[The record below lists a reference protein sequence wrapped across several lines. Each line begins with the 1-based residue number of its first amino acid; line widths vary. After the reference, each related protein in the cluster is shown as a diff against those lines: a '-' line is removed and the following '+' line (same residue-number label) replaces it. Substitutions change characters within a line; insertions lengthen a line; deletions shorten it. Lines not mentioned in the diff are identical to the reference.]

1 MKAYRIESAREAL
14 LNFGERDGDLL
25 DCYEADITD
34 LIADL
39 LHLAEAEG
47 VDPES
52 VLRMAKMH
60 WEGER
65 VDDYQKACLKHG
77 SLPPNMGA

>member
-25 DCYEADITD
+25 DCYEADTTD

-47 VDPES
+47 VDPRY
-52 VLRMAKMH
+52 VAHMALGH
-60 WEGER
+60 WEAER
-65 VDDYQKACLKHG
+65 DELCR
-77 SLPPNMGA
+77 

>member
-25 DCYEADITD
+25 DCYETDIID

-60 WEGER
+60 WEAER

>member
-60 WEGER
+60 WEAER
-65 VDDYQKACLKHG
+65 VAEARLSAAQYGGLT
-77 SLPPNMGA
+77 